1 MKPDK
6 VPNPSGVGTVE
17 DWWGPSKK
25 LLNDIKFL
33 EGLQNYDK
41 DNIPPAVMAKLMKT
55 VMQDEGF
62 VPEKIRTVSTA
73 AEGTYCLLCPP
84 FLTYRVSCP
93 TKFRVIWWLN
103 ISYMNIDTLIYI
115 VLDTV
120 PDTGRIPEKSK

>member
-55 VMQDEGF
+55 VMLDEGF

-73 AEGTYCLLCPP
+73 AEGMHIL
-84 FLTYRVSCP
+84 
-93 TKFRVIWWLN
+93 ILN
-103 ISYMNIDTLIYI
+103 IQLRLRTYLKIIGLITI
-115 VLDTV
+115 SFSRTADHQ
-120 PDTGRIPEKSK
+120 KSNHQICL